1 MINSLKSFIF
11 IVAGI
16 LFLIL
21 NISCTP
27 VTNSKKDSFLNL
39 FDKNEDGF
47 VVIAHRGASAY
58 APENTMSAIR
68 LAVEQQAEMV
78 EIDVVLS
85 KEGIPVV
92 IHEDSLSRTTD
103 GEGFVSS
110 FSVEELQEFD
120 AGSWFSED
128 FVGEK
133 IPTLEEVLAYCKD
146 KIAVNI
152 EIKTEAVRNDD
163 QDGVEKFSLDLVNQL
178 EMRDQVI
185 FSSFD
190 YRALKRLKTL
200 DSEIPVA
207 MLYERRQ
214 SGDKSPVQLVEEY
227 KLDGFNSRYSQL
239 SQEWAD
245 LLNEAEI
252 PFSLYTINE
261 EEMMKK
267 FIGMGASAIFSDK
280 PDLLKQVIE
289 DLSK

>member
-1 MINSLKSFIF
+1 MINSLKSLIF

-27 VTNSKKDSFLNL
+27 VTNSKKDSFLKL

-110 FSVEELQEFD
+110 FTVEQLQNFD

-207 MLYERRQ
+207 MLYEKRQ

-252 PFSLYTINE
+252 PFSLYTIND
-261 EEMMKK
+261 EEMMRK